1 MLKVFVI
8 TAAVFLVIGFFIG
21 RMPDTYRAA
30 TIHGDDAW
38 AVAGDNCWLV
48 DSSRGFMTVMCKK

>member
-1 MLKVFVI
+1 
-8 TAAVFLVIGFFIG
+8 
-21 RMPDTYRAA
+21 MPDTYRAA